1 MILRTRRE
9 MARTL
14 EDVMSHAYAQL
25 EEQQQLEAE
34 TSLLKTYLV
43 EAHIPDPSHDTVHE
57 ALEGI
62 FDARRMG
69 SAATLRLLKRTNRF
83 SLTLSFSDAAKSQ
96 LFTSMRR
103 ITDSGYYT
111 Q

>member
-1 MILRTRRE
+1 
-9 MARTL
+9 MAPTL

-34 TSLLKTYLV
+34 TSLLKTYWSRLTSPIRRTILFMKLLRASSMRV
-43 EAHIPDPSHDTVHE
+43 EW
-57 ALEGI
+57 
-62 FDARRMG
+62 G